1 MEIPL
6 YHGIEP
12 LVPQMI
18 PVPKIEPK
26 AEPRPKVKKTS
37 QEKRRNRSLT
47 SPWHTKGPK
56 KQARTLQWRDNQE
69 PRLFRVFKQVLD
81 NNQINLKELHGAL
94 LWYFR
99 QEAKFD
105 EQENWGDSSTDEQ
118 AVSRRPQQHVSS
130 ADVKFSTA
138 APLEP
143 QCPLSPTPT
152 VLPADEF
159 EEVEIEELP
168 RRLPKVPVAA
178 EPEKVEIVEI
188 PPSCVSHQG
197 CSGEAP
203 MVKTA
208 SSHHE
213 PSASPRDGDI
223 PFTGPLQ
230 RSIPVRDIEELLSDV
245 APLNNHMW
253 IRLLEDIRPE
263 DVPYSIFG
271 INAFSYKGQLV
282 DTAQLPSSCSAPT
295 AHLDRFRGVWA
306 DPDED
311 SSEAGS
317 SDPPALSNP
326 SPLLQRTLFTFC
338 PVGSHDDCLVK
349 IQCMWLPEFFSPKA
363 DEAAGFRWSLGMGK
377 NSSGVKVRQRFR
389 SSGFWSARLTI
400 SSIAELSYFTNP
412 HFPEMVVKAVEIL
425 PVTNS
430 LTRGFP
436 RGSLYKMPV
445 ADPPPNSGRFWHGSN
460 LYVT

>member
-1 MEIPL
+1 MAFSFLAQSNSLEYSYFSMEIPL
-6 YHGIEP
+6 CHGSEP

-18 PVPKIEPK
+18 PAPKIEPK
-26 AEPRPKVKKTS
+26 AVPRPKVKKTS

-56 KQARTLQWRDNQE
+56 KQARTRQWHDKQE
-69 PRLFRVFKQVLD
+69 PRLLRLFKQVLND
-81 NNQINLKELHGAL
+81 KQINLKEVHGAL

-105 EQENWGDSSTDEQ
+105 EEENWGDRPIDEQ

-130 ADVKFSTA
+130 VDVKFCTA
-138 APLEP
+138 VPLEP
-143 QCPLSPTPT
+143 QCPLSSTPT

-188 PPSCVSHQG
+188 PPSSVSHQG

-203 MVKTA
+203 MVTTA

-213 PSASPRDGDI
+213 PPASSRDGDI

-271 INAFSYKGQLV
+271 IDDFSYKGQLI
-282 DTAQLPSSCSAPT
+282 DTAQLPSSCSTPT
-295 AHLDRFRGVWA
+295 ARLDRFRGVWA
-306 DPDED
+306 DPEED
-311 SSEAGS
+311 SSEACS
-317 SDPPALSNP
+317 STDPPALSNP

-338 PVGSHDDCLVK
+338 PVGSHDDCLAK
-349 IQCMWLPEFFSPKA
+349 IQCMRLPEFFSPKVG
-363 DEAAGFRWSLGMGK
+363 EAAGFRWSLGMGK

-389 SSGFWSARLTI
+389 SSGFWSARPTI
-400 SSIAELSYFTNP
+400 PFIAELIAIHRP
-412 HFPEMVVKAVEIL
+412 PL
-425 PVTNS
+425 P
-430 LTRGFP
+430 
-436 RGSLYKMPV
+436 
-445 ADPPPNSGRFWHGSN
+445 
-460 LYVT
+460 